1 MKYALS
7 ERQAA
12 MLREIAAA
20 SEAVVLPPKAI
31 HTAAALEK
39 RGLIKRTWRS
49 SGPPVAV
56 VTADGRYYLKHGKH
70 PREVQ
75 AAKERLEEDADEA
88 ARAPADGVELIS
100 LLRSTSGKITVPDP
114 APQTRGRWRAA
125 YYDALHHGHVPEGH
139 KLRWSGRQRGD
150 CLFAL
155 VDEEAEKAAQPPP
168 APAVDVPESVG
179 RPHRLVRATRKAL
192 GRSRTVVD
200 TRGKPEVIPLYL
212 SRPLVDRALRI
223 MHALLT
229 EAENRGH
236 AVETQT
242 DHGTAMAPDGPWSPG
257 WGACCRSRAPTAGE
271 GAP

>member
-1 MKYALS
+1 M
-7 ERQAA
+7 
-12 MLREIAAA
+12 
-20 SEAVVLPPKAI
+20 VLPPKAI

-70 PREVQ
+70 PREVP
-75 AAKERLEEDADEA
+75 AAKERLEEDADEP

-100 LLRSTSGKITVPDP
+100 RLRSASGKITVPDP

-150 CLFAL
+150 CVFAL

-168 APAVDVPESVG
+168 VPAVDVPESVG
-179 RPHRLVRATRKAL
+179 RPHRLDSPVVRRSVRA
-192 GRSRTVVD
+192 GSRRT
-200 TRGKPEVIPLYL
+200 
-212 SRPLVDRALRI
+212 DRAR
-223 MHALLT
+223 
-229 EAENRGH
+229 RC
-236 AVETQT
+236 
-242 DHGTAMAPDGPWSPG
+242 GTAGRRHRSACTRERWPCPRAVVCPRRHCASFRAAVPAVFRRPRAAVGAAPLPGGRFAQRLSGPGQACPVPG
-257 WGACCRSRAPTAGE
+257 PGF
-271 GAP
+271 GAPRVPAAGH